1 MPPTVNRDSN
11 RSRLAE
17 GFDVQRHVI
26 GALMMRELHTRYGR
40 ENIGYLWMI
49 AEPMLLAGAVAAIH
63 AGEGTHFSS
72 DIRSVP
78 FAILGYCVFILF
90 RSIITRA
97 ESTIDSNKSL
107 LFHRMV
113 TIYDMLT
120 ARALIEGA
128 ATICTFTILI
138 LIATAL
144 GYASLPVRPAALV
157 AAILL
162 MLWFSYA
169 VSMLIAAV
177 SYDNKLI
184 TKFIHPMTYLLM
196 PASGA
201 FYQLSW
207 LPEPY
212 RTWLSWFPMTQIFE
226 LARYGQFNS
235 APLTYVNVPF
245 LIGTNLFLLF
255 AGLLAIKVARRRIHL
270 S

>member
-1 MPPTVNRDSN
+1 MLNATNQPRELDTFWQGLDN
-11 RSRLAE
+11 
-17 GFDVQRHVI
+17 QRHVI

-63 AGEGTHFSS
+63 AGERTHFSS

-78 FAILGYCVFILF
+78 FALLGYCIFILF
-90 RSIITRA
+90 RAIVTRA
-97 ESTIDSNKSL
+97 EATIDSNKAL

-128 ATICTFTILI
+128 STVCTLGILI
-138 LIATAL
+138 LFATAF
-144 GYASLPVRPAALV
+144 GFADLPVRPMALFGG
-157 AAILL
+157 IFF
-162 MLWFSYA
+162 MLWLSFGL
-169 VSMLIAAV
+169 SMVLAAV

-184 TKFIHPMTYLLM
+184 TKFIHPATYLLM

-201 FYQLSW
+201 FFQLQW

-212 RTWLSWFPMTQIFE
+212 RTWLSWLPLTQIFE
-226 LARYGQFNS
+226 LARYGQFES
-235 APLTYVNVPF
+235 ATLTYVDFPY
-245 LIGTNLFLLF
+245 LIGSNLVLLLF
-255 AGLLAIKVARRRIHL
+255 GLLALKIVRRGVHL
-270 S
+270 

>member
-1 MPPTVNRDSN
+1 MLNAGKRNRG
-11 RSRLAE
+11 LE
-17 GFDVQRHVI
+17 TFWLGFDNQRHVI

-63 AGEGTHFSS
+63 AGERTHFSS

-78 FAILGYCVFILF
+78 FAILGYCIFILF

-97 ESTIDSNKSL
+97 ESTIDSNKAL

-128 ATICTFTILI
+128 STICTLGVLI
-138 LIATAL
+138 LFATAL
-144 GYASLPVRPAALV
+144 GFADLPVRPVPLV
-157 AAILL
+157 GAIFF
-162 MLWFSYA
+162 MLWLSFGL
-169 VSMLIAAV
+169 SMLLAAV
-177 SYDNKLI
+177 SYDNKLV
-184 TKFIHPMTYLLM
+184 TKFIHPATYLLM

-201 FYQLSW
+201 FFQLQW

-212 RTWLSWFPMTQIFE
+212 RTWLSWFPLTQIFE
-226 LARYGQFNS
+226 LARYGQFES
-235 APLTYVNVPF
+235 ATLTYVDFPY

-255 AGLLAIKVARRRIHL
+255 FGLVALKVVRRSVHL
-270 S
+270 